1 MTNPYGTTKAAEV
14 MLWQDR
20 QSDLLKVLTYHLLAY
35 PLPNPEV
42 QASTLTML
50 DDLNRRV
57 RR

>member
-14 MLWQDR
+14 MLRQDR
-20 QSDLLKVLTYHLLAY
+20 QGDLLKVLTYHLLAY
-35 PLPNPEV
+35 PLPIPEV

-50 DDLNRRV
+50 NDLNRRV